1 MNKKPLPKSDER
13 REMRLGRVLQK
24 INVCFRRMGDEN
36 LSNHGISLSQLR
48 ILAYLAKN
56 EDEGDVYQKDL
67 EEAFGIR
74 RSSVS
79 SILQNMEKA
88 GLLSREGTRHDAR
101 VKKVVLTEKGKE
113 LDRSLLDYIHS
124 LEEEMLCGFSRE
136 EREQLKGMLLRV
148 LENLETAERN
158 KV

>member
-1 MNKKPLPKSDER
+1 MKEKTLLKQDFSE
-13 REMRLGRVLQK
+13 EFRLGRVLQK
-24 INVCFRRMGDEN
+24 INNCFRRMGDEN

-56 EDEGDVYQKDL
+56 EGRGDVYQKDL

-79 SILQNMEKA
+79 GILQNMEKA
-88 GLLSREGTRHDAR
+88 GYLSREGSLHDAR
-101 VKKVVLTEKGKE
+101 VKRVVLTEKGKK
-113 LDRSLLDYIHS
+113 LDQSLLDYIRS
-124 LEEEMLCGFSRE
+124 LEEEMLCGFLPE